1 MRFPFVPTLCL
12 ASVLSGVVVVAR
24 AGPDPGEITFKE
36 RKPTSGTGSSGTAT
50 SSSSGGSSSGGTDG
64 GTGEG
69 GTTSLIFPDAFPT
82 TPPTPK
88 QVASA
93 VGGHAGKF
101 GGGNNPAGVDCT
113 TCHKAG
119 GTAPQLVCAG
129 TAYAD
134 SAGTTPLAGAQVRIV
149 DSTGKKLTE
158 TATDKDGNFY
168 CDDPV
173 TVAAGSKV
181 GIRTSTKS
189 GEMQTAIASGS
200 CSTSACHGPLKIYP
214 NK

>member
-1 MRFPFVPTLCL
+1 MRFPFVPSLCL
-12 ASVLSGVVVVAR
+12 ASVLSGAVVIACS
-24 AGPDPGEITFKE
+24 GPDPGEITFKD
-36 RKPTSGTGSSGTAT
+36 RKPTSGSTSSGAT
-50 SSSSGGSSSGGTDG
+50 SSSSSSSSSGGDG
-64 GTGEG
+64 GAGEG

-82 TPPTPK
+82 TPPTAK

-93 VGGHAGKF
+93 VAGHAGKF

-113 TCHKAG
+113 TCHKTG
-119 GTAPQLVCAG
+119 GTAPQFVCAG

-134 SAGTTPLAGAQVRIV
+134 SAGAAPLAGAQVRIV
-149 DSTGKKLTE
+149 DSTGKKLAE

-168 CDDPV
+168 CDEPA
-173 TVAAGSKV
+173 TIAAGSKV